1 VVHPLE
7 TGSKTLNMI
16 RNFILLFFRNLR
28 RQKLFSA
35 INLLGLTV
43 SIASTL
49 LIYLYVQHE
58 FSYDNFHHHSD
69 RLYRVN
75 QTFIWSENANAQ
87 FSRTGPGVAHA
98 LIEELPEVEVTT
110 SLHTP
115 GSFIISYAEPG
126 KDVVAFEE
134 NKILAAD
141 SNFFKVLNFELVK
154 GDARSAFLQANN
166 LVMTESTAKKYF
178 GNDDPIGKL
187 VQLGNPNDPNKKTY
201 EVTGVLKDTPAN
213 STIEFDVLLSSKG
226 FNVEKFSW
234 SWVWT
239 QLETFVL
246 FRENTDMA
254 VVERK
259 LQGIPRK
266 RAEET
271 LKAVMNTSYDEY
283 IASGKRWDL
292 YLQPINSLHLPE
304 VPVVGS
310 FPDTGNIKIIYSLIG
325 AAIFIVLLS
334 CVNFMNL
341 SAAQFTRRIK
351 EASVRKIMGLGKRE
365 LRIGHYSEALIFC
378 ILAACGALAITQ
390 LMLPAFNT
398 ISGKALSMDFVN
410 DQYLIIVLGGII
422 VLMALVSG
430 SYPALFL
437 TGFNPV
443 EAIKGKFSSGRTGKT
458 FRNALVVFQFSV
470 SIVLMVCTA
479 VVFQQL
485 QMVAEKDPGF
495 NRENLVVLSHAEAI
509 KNPETLLTA
518 IKDVPGAKDAS
529 WCNAAPPS
537 VFNGDSFEAED
548 NADRK
553 FNINFISADQNY
565 IPTLGIRLKFGR
577 NFSEQVGDSN
587 RVILNETAVKVIG
600 WKLDESVIGKKI
612 SYQGREGLVSFE
624 VVGVVSDFHYWSM
637 AAEIEPLAVFNM
649 KSKEMLFSNNSLI
662 VVKVNA
668 QSTEAWEKTLASLQT
683 MWKQNAGDAPFQ
695 YSFVD
700 QSFADTFKT
709 QQRFSSVL
717 TVMAVLAILIACLGL
732 LGMIIYSLEQR
743 TREIGIRKVSGA
755 SIPDILLLI
764 SRGYTLLIVIAFVI
778 AAPIAYWMTDVWL
791 RDFAYRVSPSPWI
804 FLIAGLGTLAVS
816 VLITGYHSLKAA
828 IANPIEVLKD
838 E

>member
-1 VVHPLE
+1 
-7 TGSKTLNMI
+7 MI

-58 FSYDNFHHHSD
+58 FSYDNFHHNSD

-98 LIEELPEVEVTT
+98 LNEELPEVEMTT

-115 GSFIISYAEPG
+115 GNFIISYAVPG

-134 NKILAAD
+134 ERVFAAD
-141 SNFFKVLNFELVK
+141 SNFFRVLNFPMVK
-154 GDARSAFLQANN
+154 GDPASAFRQANN

-178 GNDDPIGKL
+178 GDEDPVGKL
-187 VQLGNPNDPNKKTY
+187 VQLGNPNDANKKTY
-201 EVTGVLKDTPAN
+201 EVTGVVKDTPSN

-226 FNVEKFSW
+226 FNVERFYW

-246 FRENTDMA
+246 FRENTDMEK
-254 VVERK
+254 VQLK
-259 LQGIPRK
+259 LGAIPRK

-283 IASGKRWDL
+283 IKSGKRWDL
-292 YLQPINSLHLPE
+292 FLQPINTLHLPE
-304 VPVVGS
+304 TGVVGS
-310 FPDTGNIKIIYSLIG
+310 FPDTGNVKIIYSLVG

-351 EASVRKIMGLGKRE
+351 EASVRKIMGLGKKE

-378 ILAACGALAITQ
+378 ILAAGGALALTQ
-390 LMLPAFNT
+390 GLLPGFNT
-398 ISGKALSMDFVN
+398 ISGKSLSMDFVN
-410 DQYLIIVLGGII
+410 DPNLIAVLVGLI
-422 VLMALVSG
+422 VLMTVVSG

-443 EAIKGKFSSGRTGKT
+443 EAIKGKFSSGRSGRK

-470 SIVLMVCTA
+470 SIILMVCTA

-495 NRENLVVLSHAEAI
+495 NRENLVVLNHAEAV
-509 KNPETLLTA
+509 KNPETLLTSL
-518 IKDVPGAKDAS
+518 KDVPGAKDAS
-529 WCNAAPPS
+529 WCNSVPPT
-537 VFNGDSFEAED
+537 VFNGDTFTAQD
-548 NADRK
+548 HADKK
-553 FNINFISADQNY
+553 FNINFTSADQNY
-565 IPTLGIRLKFGR
+565 IPTLGIRLKTGR
-577 NFSEQVGDSN
+577 NFNEQMQGDSN

-600 WKLDESVIGKKI
+600 WKLDEVIGKTI
-612 SYQGREGLVSFE
+612 TYPGNDGMLSFE
-624 VVGVVSDFHYWSM
+624 VIGVVSDFHYWSL
-637 AAEIEPLAVFNM
+637 ASEIEPLAIFHM
-649 KSKEMLFSNNSLI
+649 KHNEMRFGDRSL
-662 VVKVNA
+662 VVVRVAA
-668 QSTEAWEKTLASLQT
+668 QSTEAWENTLTSLQT

-700 QSFADTFKT
+700 QSFAETFKT

-755 SIPDILLLI
+755 SVPDILILI
-764 SRGYTLLIVIAFVI
+764 SRGYTSLILIAFVI
-778 AAPIAYWMTDVWL
+778 AAPVAYWMTDVWL
-791 RDFAYRVSPSPWI
+791 RDFAYRVEPSPWI
-804 FLIAGLGTLAVS
+804 FLTAGLGTLAVS